1 MKVLYMSGYTDDAL
15 GKQGVLDRGVALLQR
30 PFTPEALAAKVREVL
45 DRSWERNVPL
55 VSAPRRWP

>member
-45 DRSWERNVPL
+45 DRSWERNESP
-55 VSAPRRWP
+55 AG